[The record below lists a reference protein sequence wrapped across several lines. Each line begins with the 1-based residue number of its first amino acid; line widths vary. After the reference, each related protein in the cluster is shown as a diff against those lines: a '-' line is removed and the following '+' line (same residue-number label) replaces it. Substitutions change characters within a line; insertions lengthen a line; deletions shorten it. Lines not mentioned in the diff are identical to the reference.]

1 MTNMLS
7 AIYIEGV
14 LNVVMEVAKG
24 NYDVEVP
31 LTGDNDEFDALAMGI
46 NMMIDEIKSR
56 KELEAANKEMKK
68 AKEQAELA
76 KKIKEQFLA
85 NMSHEIRTPMNAIVG
100 MTDILLDQQLNPD
113 QKKCI
118 EAIKIS
124 ADNLLT
130 IINEVLDFS
139 KIEAGKITFEKTP
152 FHLEETLE
160 NIIQTLQ
167 FTANSKNLS
176 LTYSISNNTPVLLVG
191 DVTKLRQILIN
202 LASNSIK
209 FTESGRIKIEIFS
222 QALNQDD
229 YLLEFSISDTGIGI
243 PENKI
248 DTIFESFTQAT
259 NDTTRKYGGTG
270 LGLTIVKSLVELQGG
285 KIALQSKLN
294 EGTTFTFHLPF
305 KKGDAIH
312 EINEEQ
318 KTDFQNKLKNIN
330 VLLVEDNAINR
341 FLAQT
346 VLNKWDCN
354 IHFAEN
360 GRIAVEK
367 VSNEIFDIILMD
379 IQMPE
384 LDGYDAAREIRKMQT
399 PMTSVPI
406 IAMTAHAMEGE
417 IDKCKSAGMND
428 YISKPFNKKMLYE
441 KMCNMLKVN
450 NIKNGGGG

>member
-1 MTNMLS
+1 MLS
-7 AIYIEGV
+7 ANYIEGV
-14 LNVVMEVAKG
+14 LNVVMAVAKG

-56 KELEAANKEMKK
+56 KELEAANKEMKI

-85 NMSHEIRTPMNAIVG
+85 NMSHEIRTPMNGILG
-100 MTDILLDQQLNPD
+100 MADILLEQKLNPD

-118 EAIKIS
+118 EAIKLS
-124 ADNLLT
+124 ADNLLS

-139 KIEAGKITFEKTP
+139 KIEAGKITFEKIP
-152 FHLEETLE
+152 FKLEETLE

-167 FTANSKNLS
+167 FSVQNKHLM
-176 LTYSISNNTPVLLVG
+176 LTFSISNTTPAIVIG
-191 DVTKLRQILIN
+191 DPAKLRQILIN
-202 LASNSIK
+202 LASNAIK
-209 FTESGRIKIEIFS
+209 FTEKGRIKIEVFS
-222 QALNQDD
+222 QAINQDD
-229 YLLEFSISDTGIGI
+229 YLLEFNVSDTGIGI
-243 PENKI
+243 PEDKI
-248 DTIFESFTQAT
+248 DYIFESFTQASS
-259 NDTTRKYGGTG
+259 DTTRKYGGTG

-285 KIALQSKLN
+285 KIAVKSKIN

-312 EINEEQ
+312 EINEDQ

-346 VLNKWDCN
+346 VLNKWSCT
-354 IHFAEN
+354 IHIAEN

-367 VSNEIFDIILMD
+367 TSKEIFDIILMD

-384 LDGYDAAREIRKMQT
+384 MDGYDAAREIRKMQT
-399 PMTSVPI
+399 PMASVPI

-417 IDKCKSAGMND
+417 IDRCKLAGMND
-428 YISKPFNKKMLYE
+428 YISKPFNKNMLYE
-441 KMCNMLKVN
+441 KICNALKVN
-450 NIKNGGGG
+450 NIKNGGG